1 MAASNAAAARC
12 SSNTPYCAF
21 QYEVAERQRR
31 VFAGRPVSDTTR
43 HRLVR
48 DLLQD
53 WLLIVSRGGNE
64 NFLIDFG
71 YGG

>member
-1 MAASNAAAARC
+1 
-12 SSNTPYCAF
+12 
-21 QYEVAERQRR
+21 
-31 VFAGRPVSDTTR
+31 
-43 HRLVR
+43 LVR